1 MVRKIEDLRETPDEV
16 LIAEHDRAATHTSVG
31 TDYYMQELDRRSR
44 ERAAAESHALARRT
58 FWLTVANAV
67 LSVLA
72 VVIAVIALLG

>member
-1 MVRKIEDLRETPDEV
+1 MVRKIADLRATPDEV
-16 LIAEHDRAATHTSVG
+16 LIGEHDQAATHTVVG

-44 ERAAAESHALARRT
+44 ERAAAESHALAHRA

-72 VVIAVIALLG
+72 IVIAVIALLY